1 MDKYTSRV
9 VAIPIV
15 TTLSLLV
22 GIFTTDE
29 LIKIVSYCTTIAG
42 TIFIIYLFWLFKNF
56 NM

>member
-22 GIFTTDE
+22 GIFANDE

-42 TIFIIYLFWLFKNF
+42 TIFMIYLFWLFKNF